1 MCLFSLDW
9 AATYPTSLFSFF
21 LFLFIHCR
29 PNLNPNSYKGLFG
42 FGESVFRSSK
52 ERHLKKPK
60 WWIIQKTQIIN
71 ALLVFLI
78 CFILEG
84 ERQFVAVVSSSCIKW
99 MVIFYKQA
107 KHSRDGTPGTG
118 KTTTNS
124 LVAEGTE
131 LRWRRRR
138 RECNWVWVVFLV
150 FVKKPLCFDLFLWHK
165 KKKKRTTFVHPPYKC
180 CRWRVKRRLLS
191 KSANGHT
198 TRQPRGHVNWVS
210 ELGRPCKGKC

>member
-1 MCLFSLDW
+1 MWICVRGGWVWIQSGT
-9 AATYPTSLFSFF
+9 APTSSMAMNLCYTVKISSSLAVPLLSRLGRNLSDVVVFFF

-71 ALLVFLI
+71 VLLVFLI

-84 ERQFVAVVSSSCIKW
+84 ERQFVAVVSSNCIKW

-150 FVKKPLCFDLFLWHK
+150 FVKKPLCFDLFLWQK
-165 KKKKRTTFVHPPYKC
+165 KKGQLSFTTM
-180 CRWRVKRRLLS
+180 
-191 KSANGHT
+191 
-198 TRQPRGHVNWVS
+198 
-210 ELGRPCKGKC
+210 